1 MSGSVSG
8 DRPVGTARLDEEPGG
23 PDSLA
28 VAAAT
33 GARWGLV
40 SNAIRQ
46 LGRLAFTLV
55 LARIV
60 GPEQFGIV
68 AQAVIY
74 IGFVQLFLDQGFG
87 AALIQKRTVDRLDLG
102 SVFWLN
108 VVSAAVLA
116 GITLVLAPFVADF
129 FATPELTQ
137 VLRVLTLSLLLA
149 SLAAVP
155 LAMMNRRLQ
164 FRRMARIDIVSVAA
178 GGLAGVGHAL
188 AGGGYWALVTQ
199 TLVSSAVTLAGLLH
213 LSGPPPLRGSWRRL
227 RSMLSFSSGLFG
239 ARIVQYAGSN
249 GDNLLVGR
257 FLGSTDLAFYSL
269 AYRMLRL
276 PTQTL
281 GRVVNQVAFPVYSRV
296 RDDVPRVRGWF
307 LLTTRATAALAY
319 PLLTAGVL
327 LEPDAV
333 PLLLGER
340 WQPAVLPMQILT
352 LVAFRTITLK
362 LVGPVFMSFGRTRIV
377 LRNSVLEV
385 AATLVGCAVGLP
397 WGIVGV
403 ATGYLVGRLLVSPVI
418 LRAAGRLMDLS
429 TRTYALTLLP
439 VWFSCLLMAGAW
451 WGARL
456 AAERAGAHDAV
467 AVAAGALVGSLVYVV
482 ALRFGFRTAWRDAEK
497 VVRMVLKRPGAAVP

>member
-1 MSGSVSG
+1 
-8 DRPVGTARLDEEPGG
+8 
-23 PDSLA
+23 
-28 VAAAT
+28 
-33 GARWGLV
+33 
-40 SNAIRQ
+40 
-46 LGRLAFTLV
+46 
-55 LARIV
+55 
-60 GPEQFGIV
+60 
-68 AQAVIY
+68 
-74 IGFVQLFLDQGFG
+74 
-87 AALIQKRTVDRLDLG
+87 
-102 SVFWLN
+102 
-108 VVSAAVLA
+108 
-116 GITLVLAPFVADF
+116 
-129 FATPELTQ
+129 
-137 VLRVLTLSLLLA
+137 
-149 SLAAVP
+149 
-155 LAMMNRRLQ
+155 
-164 FRRMARIDIVSVAA
+164 
-178 GGLAGVGHAL
+178 
-188 AGGGYWALVTQ
+188 
-199 TLVSSAVTLAGLLH
+199 
-213 LSGPPPLRGSWRRL
+213 
-227 RSMLSFSSGLFG
+227 MLSFSSGLFG

-319 PLLTAGVL
+319 PLLTAGIL

-362 LVGPVFMSFGRTRIV
+362 LVGPVFMSFGRTRVV

-467 AVAAGALVGSLVYVV
+467 AVAAGALVGGLVYVV